1 MWVKEQDGKGFVQVK
16 QVYLSG
22 ANVVGRVDQESFK
35 DWIVVLGVYEDE
47 VRALAI
53 VDDMFTKLAAG
64 EAVYRMPEG

>member
-1 MWVKEQDGKGFVQVK
+1 MWVKEQAGKGFVQVR

-22 ANVVGRVDQESFK
+22 ANVIGRVDQESFK

-53 VDDMFTKLAAG
+53 VDDMFEQLADG
-64 EAVYRMPEG
+64 VSVYRMPEG